1 MIKSNYELG
10 VMLMSK
16 VAMYLQEHIFGDV
29 SSQPRDIKRVA
40 RDASVLE
47 KAPEMVV
54 FPRLTSDIRKI
65 ATFCWQ
71 LATKGHVL
79 AITARGGGHDETGA
93 AVGRGVIVETT
104 RYMNKIFEY
113 ESKQKLVR
121 LQPGVTVGAFR
132 GALGLYGVGIPLL
145 ADELPTATI
154 GGSVAAG
161 LRGAWG
167 GKYGRMSEWV
177 DQLEVVLANGD
188 VIQTGRIS
196 KRELSR
202 RKGLQSLE
210 GELYRAV
217 DNLIEDNSELLKSL
231 AEQAD
236 SASAGYPNLAAV
248 KQRDGSFD
256 LTPLFVGSQGTLGI
270 ISEMIL
276 KVDFMSFHLD
286 VVVISFASKETAR
299 DASAAIAKLEPA
311 FADYFDA
318 ELFVRAANYGR
329 KYPWFDKASFG
340 SGAVVVVGFDD
351 FNDRSRRKKVKKLVK
366 MFDGVSARV
375 ETASGE
381 EAEGLLATRQVASS
395 AYQSASS
402 DQAWPPLVDDFYVPE
417 QRFEEF
423 TGALQTLA
431 AKHRVELLLSGH
443 ILTNRYSVRPMLH
456 LRRVGDKQKV
466 FKLID
471 ELANIVEHHDGAL
484 IGDRG
489 EGRLKAKSALKHLT
503 QDERDMYAALKTAF
517 DPHGI
522 LNPGVKEDSDLRDLA
537 AMLRSDY

>member
-1 MIKSNYELG
+1 
-10 VMLMSK
+10 
-16 VAMYLQEHIFGDV
+16 MYLQEHIFGDV
-29 SSQPRDIKRVA
+29 SSQPRDIKRA
-40 RDASVLE
+40 MRDGSVLE

-54 FPRLTSDIRKI
+54 FPRLTSDVRKI

-71 LATKGHVL
+71 LAAKGHVL
-79 AITARGGGHDETGA
+79 PITLRGGGRDETGG
-93 AVGRGVIVETT
+93 AVGRGVVVDMA
-104 RYMNKIFEY
+104 RYMDKIFEY

-121 LQPGVTVGAFR
+121 LQPGVSVGAFR
-132 GALGLYGVGIPLL
+132 AALGLHGVGIPLF
-145 ADELPTATI
+145 ADEHPYATV

-167 GKYGRMSEWV
+167 SKYGQIGDWA
-177 DQLEVVLANGD
+177 DQLEIVLANGD

-202 RKGLQSLE
+202 RKGLQNFE

-217 DNLIEDNSELLKSL
+217 DNLIEDNAELLKSL
-231 AEQAD
+231 AAPGEV
-236 SASAGYPNLAAV
+236 ASAGYPNLAAV
-248 KQRDGSFD
+248 KRRDGSFD

-270 ISEMIL
+270 ISEMIM
-276 KVDFMSFHLD
+276 KVEFMSFHLD
-286 VVVISFASKETAR
+286 VGVISFGNKEAAR
-299 DASAAIAKLEPA
+299 DAYAAIAKLEPA

-318 ELFVRAANYGR
+318 ELFVRASKQGR
-329 KYPWFDKASFG
+329 KYPWFDEASFG
-340 SGAVVVVGFDD
+340 NGAIVVVGFDD
-351 FNDRSRRKKVKKLVK
+351 FNDRTRRKKAKKLAK
-366 MFDGVSARV
+366 LFDGATARV

-381 EAEGLLATRQVASS
+381 AAEPLLAARQVTGS
-395 AYQSASS
+395 AYQATTA

-423 TGALQTLA
+423 TTALQALA
-431 AKHRVELLLSGH
+431 AKHRLELLLSGH
-443 ILTNRYSVRPMLH
+443 MLTQRYSVRAMLH

-471 ELANIVEHHDGAL
+471 DIANLVEHHGGTL
-484 IGDRG
+484 IGDRS
-489 EGRLKAKSALKHLT
+489 EGRLKAKSALKRLS
-503 QDERDMYAALKTAF
+503 QDERDMYAALKTIF

-537 AMLRSDY
+537 AMLRNDY